1 MTAHVWMSAV
11 YGDYRIGLKTN
22 VLEKHSGRGW
32 VAAAG
37 PGASDHQ
44 DRGLSRRIMTGGLAL
59 LAGATLAGCAIH
71 KTTWTE
77 KLTVVVTT
85 PHGEVSG
92 SAIRWQSL
100 SEDPVLNLAHS
111 DMRGEAVVVEVA
123 RGRYLFALVE
133 DNRPQAELMFFPGE
147 PPVDAAPK
155 LRRVK
160 GQARAVP
167 RSMYPLLVTF
177 DDLKVP
183 ASVKQVDPDNLA
195 AAFGDGYALKSIT
208 LEITDAPVTQGRVEA
223 VLPWL
228 GDPAVMENPNWRK
241 IPLAARELLGGFL
254 LDYRAA
260 QERFLKEHRQ

>member
-1 MTAHVWMSAV
+1 MSLTFLVVLLVSGFCVALLWKHALFR
-11 YGDYRIGLKTN
+11 RIVTGLF
-22 VLEKHSGRGW
+22 LLG
-32 VAAAG
+32 VAA
-37 PGASDHQ
+37 
-44 DRGLSRRIMTGGLAL
+44 LAV
-59 LAGATLAGCAIH
+59 TLWGRHYA
-71 KTTWTE
+71 WSQR
-77 KLTVVVTT
+77 LTVTVAT
-85 PHGEVSG
+85 PTGDVSG
-92 SAIRWQSL
+92 SAVSQMRVRIGPIPLSGSDQENSL
-100 SEDPVLNLAHS
+100 T
-111 DMRGEAVVVEVA
+111 GEATVVTLA
-123 RGRYLFALVE
+123 PGKYLFALIGE
-133 DNRPQAELMFFPGE
+133 DAKWLALNAFGDTLPDRDKDDIYGALARKRETMVLPQ
-147 PPVDAAPK
+147 K
-155 LRRVK
+155 L
-160 GQARAVP
+160 
-167 RSMYPLLVTF
+167 YPLLVTF

>member
-1 MTAHVWMSAV
+1 MILGNTH
-11 YGDYRIGLKTN
+11 
-22 VLEKHSGRGW
+22 
-32 VAAAG
+32 AAEAQ
-37 PGASDHQ
+37 GASGG
-44 DRGLSRRIMTGGLAL
+44 RLLRRMLTGGLAL

-92 SAIRWQSL
+92 GAVRWQSL

-123 RGRYLFALVE
+123 RGRYLFALIQ

-195 AAFGDGYALKSIT
+195 AAFGEGYALKSIT

-223 VLPWL
+223 VLPWIVTHKGRLKPPSLRL
-228 GDPAVMENPNWRK
+228 GPGLHNQADVLPIEDIEEINFIWMIK
-241 IPLAARELLGGFL
+241 
-254 LDYRAA
+254 
-260 QERFLKEHRQ
+260 